1 MFPKVMDAQ
10 QLRYPI
16 GIEDFETIRK
26 GGYLYVD
33 KTDYL
38 HRMLCGSKYFLL
50 CRPRRFGKSLFL
62 STALAFFEGKRELF
76 EGLAISQYDYDW
88 EPSPVLHLNLVSSDT
103 TTPETFKNSLD
114 WKFKKWEE
122 KYQIKDVSESL
133 SVRFGDIIRT
143 AYERTGKRVAIL
155 IDEYDKPLVSHLDNE
170 TVYDEFRNILLPIYL
185 NLKSCDK
192 YIRMAILAGISRFS
206 RMNIFS
212 DLNNLR
218 DITFSEKYT
227 TLCGI
232 TEEEMLRDCRPG
244 NQRLADY
251 NEFSYD
257 EAVARLKNNYDG
269 YHFARHCPDIYN
281 PFSLLSA
288 LRKREIGD
296 YWFATG
302 TPTFLLKSIL
312 HKGVNLEHYLNS
324 RKANITSLSSIESY
338 SSNIVPMMFQT
349 GYLTIKGF
357 DRENGYFKLG
367 IPNRE
372 VERGLFRG
380 LMPLLADISGDD
392 AGDFI
397 IDSARMLREGNA
409 DGFLTGLQTLLAGVS
424 YELTGTKSEIF
435 FENNL
440 YVIFTMLGFDVQ
452 TEYHTSDGRIDV
464 LIRTPKYVYIIE
476 LKRDSSP
483 EAALAQI
490 NSKHYESP
498 FRADSRAIV
507 KIGVN
512 FSTATRNLT
521 AWLIES

>member
-1 MFPKVMDAQ
+1 M
-10 QLRYPI
+10 
-16 GIEDFETIRK
+16 
-26 GGYLYVD
+26 
-33 KTDYL
+33 
-38 HRMLCGSKYFLL
+38 S
-50 CRPRRFGKSLFL
+50 
-62 STALAFFEGKRELF
+62 
-76 EGLAISQYDYDW
+76 
-88 EPSPVLHLNLVSSDT
+88 
-103 TTPETFKNSLD
+103 
-114 WKFKKWEE
+114 
-122 KYQIKDVSESL
+122 
-133 SVRFGDIIRT
+133 
-143 AYERTGKRVAIL
+143 
-155 IDEYDKPLVSHLDNE
+155 KPLVSHIDKE
-170 TVYDEFRNILLPIYL
+170 AQKDEFRNILKPIYS
-185 NLKSCDK
+185 NLKGCDR
-192 YIRMAILAGISRFS
+192 YIRLAILTGVSRFS
-206 RMNIFS
+206 RLSIFS
-212 DLNNLR
+212 DLNNLD
-218 DITFSEKYT
+218 DISMDSEFAAI
-227 TLCGI
+227 CGI

-244 NQRLADY
+244 IQRLADY

-409 DGFLTGLQTLLAGVS
+409 DGFLTGLQTLFAGVS